1 MSATP
6 LRAVRVPDELW
17 HAARAE
23 ADREGSTVS
32 DVVRD
37 ALAAYVAER
46 KESRRT
52 PRRAR

>member
-17 HAARAE
+17 YAARAE
-23 ADREGSTVS
+23 AELEGVTVS

-37 ALAAYVAER
+37 ALAAYVAARR
-46 KESRRT
+46 KPRNRRK
-52 PRRAR
+52 PR